1 MMSIKVSS
9 IEWLVKVVKHEAGE
23 LGDTMLTNVS
33 DNLLSKCKIV

>member
-23 LGDTMLTNVS
+23 LGDAMLYKFRTTCFRNA
-33 DNLLSKCKIV
+33 K